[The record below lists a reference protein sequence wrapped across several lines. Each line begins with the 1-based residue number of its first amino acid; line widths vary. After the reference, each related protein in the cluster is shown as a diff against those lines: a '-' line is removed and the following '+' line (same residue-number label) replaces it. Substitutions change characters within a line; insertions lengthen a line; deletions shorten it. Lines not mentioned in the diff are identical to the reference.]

1 MSIANILYYQ
11 YITKSFKHIFA
22 KAPMI
27 YKILITDKKQLEFI
41 MKKETINKNENVSNN
56 NNETSEYR

>member
-11 YITKSFKHIFA
+11 YITKSFIHIFA

-27 YKILITDKKQLEFI
+27 YKILITDKKQLGFI

-56 NNETSEYR
+56 NTETSEYR

>member
-11 YITKSFKHIFA
+11 YITKSFIHIFA

-27 YKILITDKKQLEFI
+27 YKILITDKKQLGYI
-41 MKKETINKNENVSNN
+41 MKKETINKNENISDYNKK
-56 NNETSEYR
+56 NECR

>member
-11 YITKSFKHIFA
+11 YITKSFIHIFA

-27 YKILITDKKQLEFI
+27 YKILITDKKQLGYI
-41 MKKETINKNENVSNN
+41 MKKETINKNENVSDY

>member
-11 YITKSFKHIFA
+11 YITKSFIHIFA

-27 YKILITDKKQLEFI
+27 YKILITDKKQLGFI
-41 MKKETINKNENVSNN
+41 MKKETINKNENISDYNKK
-56 NNETSEYR
+56 NECR

>member
-11 YITKSFKHIFA
+11 YITKSFIHIFA

-27 YKILITDKKQLEFI
+27 YKILITDKKQLGYI